1 MGIHIIL
8 IFILAVITHKLVSIS
23 GSYLHE
29 IGRVQESYAVFT
41 FSDDRHES
49 MTVNILMNVFIP
61 NICMIF
67 LFAAVTALK
76 WENITRL
83 MILYCASYYI
93 YRFILICLILDR
105 RYLYNFKYEC
115 SMALIGIL
123 LGVLL
128 NIFFLKE
135 KNNIFISVSEL
146 KEELWFAI
154 ILVIYGTIKNILD
167 LKVKQNDV
175 LTEQQLRKYIEKK
188 FENLYKKYGSVL
200 DINSKNSYL
209 CITLFAIMIFE
220 NFNRGS
226 IIRIFEK
233 IKVKTG
239 HEATLGIMQVKSNS
253 IISDRESVSR
263 AYDLIILYGKDYQE
277 KELSEGEVKDI
288 AEKYNG
294 GEKYSESIAYIY
306 SRILEYIMFHE
317 EYQKRFCLD
326 SFTEIND
333 VTQWDCSSV
342 KEMCEKLRDNCKINL
357 SKIEGNILDGVEES
371 EYVCVNRVKNGWELV
386 LKGLNN
392 VEING
397 NGSYLYSCFA
407 KANVLVLKECDN
419 VRISGFKFG
428 HKIEDKKCR
437 KHTISMK
444 DCYEIVLE
452 NVEMCDSAVGIH
464 TKNCEYRL
472 AKSEIWQCT
481 KGAIWSEYSDVEII
495 DTSVHDCLRCPSDLI
510 YISNLLQLKNVILYN
525 NYTEMALINTNR
537 TPFQFY
543 NIRIYNNIY
552 RKKSFFSDQLAEVE
566 FNNNKHLDWN

>member
-1 MGIHIIL
+1 
-8 IFILAVITHKLVSIS
+8 
-23 GSYLHE
+23 
-29 IGRVQESYAVFT
+29 
-41 FSDDRHES
+41 
-49 MTVNILMNVFIP
+49 
-61 NICMIF
+61 
-67 LFAAVTALK
+67 
-76 WENITRL
+76 
-83 MILYCASYYI
+83 
-93 YRFILICLILDR
+93 
-105 RYLYNFKYEC
+105 
-115 SMALIGIL
+115 MALIGIL

-167 LKVKQNDV
+167 LKVKQDDV

-220 NFNRGS
+220 NYNRGS

-371 EYVCVNRVKNGWELV
+371 EYVCVIRVKNGWELV

-397 NGSYLYSCFA
+397 NGS
-407 KANVLVLKECDN
+407 
-419 VRISGFKFG
+419 
-428 HKIEDKKCR
+428 
-437 KHTISMK
+437 
-444 DCYEIVLE
+444 
-452 NVEMCDSAVGIH
+452 
-464 TKNCEYRL
+464 
-472 AKSEIWQCT
+472 
-481 KGAIWSEYSDVEII
+481 
-495 DTSVHDCLRCPSDLI
+495 
-510 YISNLLQLKNVILYN
+510 
-525 NYTEMALINTNR
+525 
-537 TPFQFY
+537 
-543 NIRIYNNIY
+543 
-552 RKKSFFSDQLAEVE
+552 
-566 FNNNKHLDWN
+566 